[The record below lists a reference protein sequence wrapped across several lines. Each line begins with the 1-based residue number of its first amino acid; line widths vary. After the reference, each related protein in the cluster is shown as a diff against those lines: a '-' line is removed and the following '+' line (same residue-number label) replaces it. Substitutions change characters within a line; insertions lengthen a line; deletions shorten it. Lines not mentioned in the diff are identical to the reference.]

1 LPPGNALIVCSCNCL
16 TDAQVRES
24 CTRAEGAAR
33 STFEVYKCLGCSP
46 KCGTCAR
53 TIRKIM
59 DETLG
64 AGACNACPVAAAS
77 ACGAAKIAA
86 TLESALEPLPAH
98 QALVAAE

>member
-1 LPPGNALIVCSCNCL
+1 MIVCSCNCL
-16 TDAQVRES
+16 TEAQVRES
-24 CTRAEGAAR
+24 CTRTEGAAR

-64 AGACNACPVAAAS
+64 RGRDACNACPAATAHT
-77 ACGAAKIAA
+77 ACGVSKIA
-86 TLESALEPLPAH
+86 EALNAAIEPLPAGA
-98 QALVAAE
+98 ALTPAE

>member
-1 LPPGNALIVCSCNCL
+1 MIVCSCNCL

-64 AGACNACPVAAAS
+64 RDIAATACGACPVAANS
-77 ACGAAKIAA
+77 ACESSRIAEALNAAI
-86 TLESALEPLPAH
+86 EPLPAGS
-98 QALVAAE
+98 ALVPAE

>member
-1 LPPGNALIVCSCNCL
+1 VIVCSCNCL

-64 AGACNACPVAAAS
+64 RGAAAAACGACPVAANS
-77 ACGAAKIAA
+77 QFGAAKIAD
-86 TLESALEPLPAH
+86 ALNSVIEPLPAGT
-98 QALVAAE
+98 ALTPAE

>member
-1 LPPGNALIVCSCNCL
+1 MRS
-16 TDAQVRES
+16 
-24 CTRAEGAAR
+24 EGAAR

-64 AGACNACPVAAAS
+64 SACGACPVAANS
-77 ACGAAKIAA
+77 ACGAAKVANA
-86 TLESALEPLPAH
+86 LNSAMEPLPSGS
-98 QALVAAE
+98 ALVAAE

>member
-1 LPPGNALIVCSCNCL
+1 MR
-16 TDAQVRES
+16 T
-24 CTRAEGAAR
+24 EGAAR

-64 AGACNACPVAAAS
+64 GSACNACPAAANS
-77 ACGAAKIAA
+77 ACGTAKIAD
-86 TLESALEPLPAH
+86 ALHAAIEPLPADS
-98 QALVAAE
+98 ALVPAE

>member
-1 LPPGNALIVCSCNCL
+1 MIVCSCNCL

-53 TIRKIM
+53 IIRKIM

-64 AGACNACPVAAAS
+64 RGAAAACGACPVAANS
-77 ACGAAKIAA
+77 QCGASKIAD
-86 TLESALEPLPAH
+86 ALNAAIEPLPAN
-98 QALVAAE
+98 ATLTAAE

>member
-1 LPPGNALIVCSCNCL
+1 VIVCSCNCL
-16 TDAQVRES
+16 TEAQVRES
-24 CTRAEGAAR
+24 CSRAEGAPR

-64 AGACNACPVAAAS
+64 GSACNACPVAANS
-77 ACGAAKIAA
+77 ACGASKIAG
-86 TLESALEPLPAH
+86 ALNAAMEPLPAGT
-98 QALVAAE
+98 ALVAAE

>member
-1 LPPGNALIVCSCNCL
+1 MIVCSCNCL
-16 TDAQVRES
+16 TEAQVRES
-24 CTRAEGAAR
+24 CTRTEGAAR

-64 AGACNACPVAAAS
+64 RGVCQACPTQPATCGTAKMAEALNAA
-77 ACGAAKIAA
+77 
-86 TLESALEPLPAH
+86 LDPLPAGT
-98 QALVAAE
+98 ALVPAE

>member
-1 LPPGNALIVCSCNCL
+1 MIVCSCNCL
-16 TDAQVRES
+16 TEAQVRES
-24 CTRAEGAAR
+24 CTRPEGAPR

-64 AGACNACPVAAAS
+64 HGACNACPAV
-77 ACGAAKIAA
+77 ACGAAKIGEALDAA
-86 TLESALEPLPAH
+86 ISRAIDPLPAGA
-98 QALVAAE
+98 ALTPAE

>member
-1 LPPGNALIVCSCNCL
+1 MIVCSCNCL
-16 TDAQVRES
+16 TEAQVRES
-24 CTRAEGAAR
+24 CMRPEGAAR

-64 AGACNACPVAAAS
+64 RGCNACPVAANN
-77 ACGAAKIAA
+77 ACGAAKVADA
-86 TLESALEPLPAH
+86 LASAIEPLPAGS
-98 QALVAAE
+98 ALVPAE

>member
-1 LPPGNALIVCSCNCL
+1 VIVCSCNCL
-16 TDAQVRES
+16 TEAQVRES
-24 CTRAEGAAR
+24 CTRSEGAAR

-64 AGACNACPVAAAS
+64 LGGCNACPVAAAS
-77 ACGAAKIAA
+77 CGAAKIGAA
-86 TLESALEPLPAH
+86 LDAAIGRPMAPLPAGA
-98 QALVAAE
+98 ALTPAE

>member
-1 LPPGNALIVCSCNCL
+1 VIVCSCNCL

-64 AGACNACPVAAAS
+64 RSTSASACGACPVAVDS
-77 ACGAAKIAA
+77 QCGAAKIAD
-86 TLESALEPLPAH
+86 ALNAAIEPLPVGA
-98 QALVAAE
+98 ALTAAE

>member
-1 LPPGNALIVCSCNCL
+1 MR
-16 TDAQVRES
+16 T
-24 CTRAEGAAR
+24 EGAAR

-64 AGACNACPVAAAS
+64 AGACGACPVAAGN
-77 ACGAAKIAA
+77 ACGAAKIAN
-86 TLESALEPLPAH
+86 ALNDAIEPLPAGA
-98 QALVAAE
+98 ALLAAE

>member
-1 LPPGNALIVCSCNCL
+1 VIVCSCNCL
-16 TDAQVRES
+16 TEAQVRES

-53 TIRKIM
+53 TIRRIM

-64 AGACNACPVAAAS
+64 RGACNACPVAADE
-77 ACGAAKIAA
+77 ACGAARIAGA
-86 TLESALEPLPAH
+86 LNAAMELMPPGSALTAGE
-98 QALVAAE
+98 

>member
-1 LPPGNALIVCSCNCL
+1 MIVCSCNCL
-16 TDAQVRES
+16 TEAQVRES

-64 AGACNACPVAAAS
+64 AGACEVCPIAASS
-77 ACGAAKIAA
+77 ACGAAKIA
-86 TLESALEPLPAH
+86 ESLNTAFEPLPAGT
-98 QALVAAE
+98 ALVPAE

>member
-1 LPPGNALIVCSCNCL
+1 MIVCSCNCF
-16 TDAQVRES
+16 TEAQVRES
-24 CTRAEGAAR
+24 CTRSEGAAR

-64 AGACNACPVAAAS
+64 RGAAAA
-77 ACGAAKIAA
+77 ACGACPASSNSSCGASKIAD
-86 TLESALEPLPAH
+86 ALNAAIEPLPAGA
-98 QALVAAE
+98 ALVAAE

>member
-1 LPPGNALIVCSCNCL
+1 LPRDAPVIVCSCNCL
-16 TDAQVRES
+16 TEAQVRES

-64 AGACNACPVAAAS
+64 RGACNACPVAADA
-77 ACGAAKIAA
+77 ACGAARIAD
-86 TLESALEPLPAH
+86 ALTAVMEPLPPGA
-98 QALVAAE
+98 ALAPAE

>member
-1 LPPGNALIVCSCNCL
+1 MIVCSCNCL
-16 TDAQVRES
+16 TDAQIRES
-24 CTRAEGAAR
+24 CSRSEGGAR

-64 AGACNACPVAAAS
+64 RSACATCPAAAAACGPTRVAAAIQ
-77 ACGAAKIAA
+77 AAMR
-86 TLESALEPLPAH
+86 EPLEPLAPGT
-98 QALVAAE
+98 ALVPAE

>member
-1 LPPGNALIVCSCNCL
+1 LIVCSCNCL
-16 TDAQVRES
+16 TEAQVRES

-33 STFEVYKCLGCSP
+33 STFEVYQCLGCSP

-64 AGACNACPVAAAS
+64 AARCNACPAATAS
-77 ACGAAKIAA
+77 ACGVAKIPA
-86 TLESALEPLPAH
+86 TIEGDIEPLSAGTALTPA
-98 QALVAAE
+98 E

>member
-1 LPPGNALIVCSCNCL
+1 MIVCSCNCL
-16 TDAQVRES
+16 TEAQVRES

-64 AGACNACPVAAAS
+64 AGATACGACPVAANS
-77 ACGAAKIAA
+77 ACGAAKIA
-86 TLESALEPLPAH
+86 EALNAAIEPLPAGT
-98 QALVAAE
+98 ALVAAE

>member
-1 LPPGNALIVCSCNCL
+1 MIVCSCNCL
-16 TDAQVRES
+16 TEAQVRES
-24 CTRAEGAAR
+24 CTRTEGAAR

-64 AGACNACPVAAAS
+64 RGVAGCGACPVAANS
-77 ACGAAKIAA
+77 ACGAGKIAD
-86 TLESALEPLPAH
+86 ALTAAIEPLPAGT
-98 QALVAAE
+98 ALVAAE

>member
-1 LPPGNALIVCSCNCL
+1 VIVCSCNCL
-16 TDAQVRES
+16 TEAQVRES
-24 CTRAEGAAR
+24 CARAEGAPR

-64 AGACNACPVAAAS
+64 AGAACGACPVAANS
-77 ACGAAKIAA
+77 ACGASKIAD
-86 TLESALEPLPAH
+86 ALNAAIEPLPAGS
-98 QALVAAE
+98 ALIAAE

>member
-1 LPPGNALIVCSCNCL
+1 MIVCSCNCL
-16 TDAQVRES
+16 TEAQVRES
-24 CTRAEGAAR
+24 CTRTEGAAR

-64 AGACNACPVAAAS
+64 GAACNACPVATNS
-77 ACGAAKIAA
+77 ACGAAKIA
-86 TLESALEPLPAH
+86 EALNAAIEPLPAGA
-98 QALVAAE
+98 ALIPAE

>member
-1 LPPGNALIVCSCNCL
+1 VIVCSCNCL
-16 TDAQVRES
+16 TEAQVRES
-24 CTRAEGAAR
+24 CARSEGAPR

-64 AGACNACPVAAAS
+64 RDACGACPVAANNN
-77 ACGAAKIAA
+77 CGASKIAD
-86 TLESALEPLPAH
+86 ALNTAIEPLPAGR
-98 QALVAAE
+98 ALIAAE